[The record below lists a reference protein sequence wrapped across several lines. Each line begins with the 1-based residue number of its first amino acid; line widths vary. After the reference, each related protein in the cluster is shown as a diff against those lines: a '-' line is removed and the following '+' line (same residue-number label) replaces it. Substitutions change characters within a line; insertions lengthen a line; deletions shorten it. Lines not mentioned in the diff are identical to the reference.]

1 MMTGLRF
8 AQTRA
13 DLERKLDGRSVEELQ
28 GRGFI
33 IGVGEQI
40 QPQLAAL
47 EQAGL
52 QRIMLQWM
60 ELEDLEGL
68 SALAKVVL

>member
-1 MMTGLRF
+1 MPVRL
-8 AQTRA
+8 AI
-13 DLERKLDGRSVEELQ
+13 KLLPMIDGAVDELQ

-33 IGVGEQI
+33 IGVGDQI

-47 EQAGL
+47 EQAGV
-52 QRIMLQWM
+52 QRIMLQWP
-60 ELEDLEGL
+60 DLDDQQGL

>member
-1 MMTGLRF
+1 
-8 AQTRA
+8 
-13 DLERKLDGRSVEELQ
+13 
-28 GRGFI
+28 
-33 IGVGEQI
+33 VGDQI
-40 QPQLAAL
+40 KPQLAAL

-60 ELEDLEGL
+60 DLDDMEGL